1 MTHFPLNDELIDV
14 IISGMDKHGQTLKWR
29 KKQYTNTLVQ
39 ARQPHRRLT
48 QFQQVHW
55 FNELDNALVRRSKMK
70 SELLICH

>member
-39 ARQPHRRLT
+39 ARQPH
-48 QFQQVHW
+48 
-55 FNELDNALVRRSKMK
+55 
-70 SELLICH
+70 